1 MTLHTLMHHL
11 FLRDLLSTARGR
23 AFVLSQAADAETGG
37 EQKLFDVLLQ
47 RLDDPELHRMVKKH
61 RDDEIR
67 HAEMYAA
74 CAARQGA
81 RLPEVPASLRVI
93 ETIDRRLTEVR
104 GGVSFFDEKVH
115 DDRWIVDGYL
125 FLQVLEERA
134 VEQFGTLASSLRPFD
149 PRSAAIVGEV
159 AADER
164 RHLLYCHA
172 VTKKYAP
179 DARSLATRLEAFR
192 RAEAIAY
199 REHTQ
204 RSLEFLLA
212 EGFLPSRAK
221 TLFWRGVASATAY
234 AELPWT
240 EVRRAA

>member
-1 MTLHTLMHHL
+1 MTLHTLMHQL
-11 FLRDLLSTARGR
+11 FLRDLFATARGR
-23 AFVLSQAADAETGG
+23 AFVLSQAADAESGG
-37 EQKLFDVLLQ
+37 EAKLFDVLLEKVH
-47 RLDDPELHRMVKKH
+47 DPDLHRMVKKH
-61 RDDEIR
+61 REDEIR

-81 RLPEVPASLRVI
+81 KLPEIPPSLKVI
-93 ETIDRRLTEVR
+93 DTIDRHLTEVR
-104 GGVSFFDEKVH
+104 DGVSFFDEKVH

-134 VEQFGTLASSLRPFD
+134 VEQFGTLAGSLRPFD
-149 PRSAAIVGEV
+149 PRSAAIVTEV

-164 RHLLYCHA
+164 RHLLYCDA

-179 DARSLATRLEAFR
+179 DANALAARLDAFR

-204 RSLEFLLA
+204 KSLEFLLGH
-212 EGFLPSRAK
+212 GFLPSRTK
-221 TLFWRGVASATAY
+221 TLFWRGVASASTY

-240 EVRRAA
+240 DLRRAA